1 MTSLHDYQRQ
11 ALTFALD
18 AIRSPARG
26 CGLFLE
32 PGLGKT
38 LTSIALM
45 DVMHRIDPTLR
56 FLVVAPKLVALNSWP
71 DELERWRDAH
81 TLDWAVC
88 VGTPK
93 RREAALARD
102 ATVTIVNQD
111 ALTWLDKRL
120 PQWPW
125 RAMVVDEL
133 GGFRNTNSARTR
145 TLMRRRRRMD
155 WCVGLT
161 GTPATKNLLDLYGE
175 IAVIDGGRAFG
186 TSLTRFRDRWFTPT
200 RYVDRR
206 PVEWEPR
213 SGARQALLGLIEP
226 FCLSM
231 RASDRLPGLPGQ
243 LVCDEWTA
251 MPTGTRAVYER
262 IRRDMA
268 VQVDE
273 RTVTAA
279 NAGVLTAKLEQLTC
293 GCLYPDRD
301 EPGPVERL
309 DDAKL
314 DLLDDIA
321 ARTDGPLLVFYRFT
335 DELERLRRRRPDL
348 REVHEDGVLDDW
360 NHGRVPMLA
369 AHPAAAKFGLNIQGG
384 GHDIVWTCLPWAY
397 DDYRQANDR
406 LHRQG
411 QTETVTVHRL
421 LSEGSVDRRK
431 TLVLEGRMGLHEA
444 VMGALKG

>member
-18 AIRSPARG
+18 AIQGPARG

-45 DVMHRIDPTLR
+45 DIAHRSDPTLR

-88 VGTPK
+88 VGSPA
-93 RREAALARD
+93 RREAALDER

-111 ALTWLDKRL
+111 ALDWLDRRL

-125 RAMVVDEL
+125 RALVVDEL
-133 GGFRNTNSARTR
+133 GGFRNTGSRRTR
-145 TLMRRRRRMD
+145 ILMRRRRRMD
-155 WCVGLT
+155 WCVGMT
-161 GTPATKNLLDLYGE
+161 GTPAVKNLLDLYGE

-186 TSLTRFRDRWFTPT
+186 ASLTRFRERWFTPT
-200 RYVDRR
+200 RFVNRR
-206 PVEWEPR
+206 PVEWTPKA
-213 SGARQALLGLIEP
+213 GARAAILDSIGS

-231 RASDRLPGLPGQ
+231 RASDRLAGLPGQ
-243 LVCDEWTA
+243 VTVDEWA
-251 MPTGTRAVYER
+251 GMPARTRAVYER

-268 VQVDE
+268 VELDA

-293 GCLYPDRD
+293 GCLYPDVQ

-314 DLLDDIA
+314 DLLDDVA
-321 ARTDGPLLVFYRFT
+321 ARTDGPLLVFYRFA
-335 DELERLRRRRPDL
+335 DELARLRARRPDL
-348 REVHEDGVLDDW
+348 REIHEEDVVDDW
-360 NHGRVPMLA
+360 NRGRVPMLA
-369 AHPAAAKFGLNIQGG
+369 AHPAAAKFGLNLQKGG
-384 GHDIVWTCLPWAY
+384 RDVVWTCLPWAY

-411 QTETVTVHRL
+411 QAGTVTVHRL
-421 LSEGSVDRRK
+421 LSEESVDRRK